1 LAKATE
7 VSEAPEMIGNG
18 MVNLTSA
25 FGPRILLAGLVIVT
39 AMLTETLINNGA
51 IAFVFTITLPVAQSQ
66 GLESRPFTI
75 SITMVSS
82 MALITPTGYQT
93 NLMIYGPGNYK
104 FTDFFKVGF
113 PLSLILWIMVI
124 ILAPIIWAM

>member
-1 LAKATE
+1 
-7 VSEAPEMIGNG
+7 MIGNG

-39 AMLTETLINNGA
+39 AMLTETLTNNGA
-51 IAFVFTITLPVAQSQ
+51 IAFVFTITLSVAQSQ

-82 MALITPTGYQT
+82 MALITPTGCQT